1 MGEARLRGHHTQ
13 NIPVMNEVRNIC
25 VYCASSSKIDKA
37 YSEAAYRL
45 GRLMA
50 GQGITLVNGA
60 GNMGLMRAC
69 ADGCM
74 EAGGKAIGVIPSFM
88 IAEGWC
94 HDGMTQIIE
103 TTDIHT
109 RQEKMAEMSDAAI
122 FLPGGCGTLA
132 ELTELIAWKQLG
144 LYLKPMVIL
153 NTQGYFNPMLE
164 VLRQAID
171 QNFMRLQH
179 AGIWQVAETP
189 DEALRLAATIP
200 LWDKDV
206 RRFAAT

>member
-1 MGEARLRGHHTQ
+1 
-13 NIPVMNEVRNIC
+13 MNDIRNIC

-189 DEALRLAATIP
+189 DEALRLAATVP